1 MDWRLKEYA
10 QEATET
16 AAALQLFLSEVPQLA
31 RDITGDIAELYA
43 ISNALHTLH
52 EDLDLSRFGR
62 YTSRI
67 LRDLEVCLPSL
78 GYTLDDV
85 RSIFSRTRNR
95 RQAPGAFPGTPPYA
109 QIWEDALAEMT
120 NQGLGLPQRL
130 EYYRTYLQG
139 MQDKLK
145 RYICFS
151 LEGSV

>member
-16 AAALQLFLSEVPQLA
+16 AAGLQLFLSEVPQLA

-85 RSIFSRTRNR
+85 RSIF
-95 RQAPGAFPGTPPYA
+95 FPGTPPYA